1 MSRLIS
7 DALAAPALSRSPS
20 VGGGSSWGPLA
31 SGGCRAV
38 RGGASGGSGTP
49 GTLCTLRSPSQSEAA
64 PATRGAVNDSDRKR
78 SVHRPQPHVPGAW
91 DRAGCR
97 PVAAAHR
104 CALPAA
110 SARPCRTPSAVTAKA
125 LDAAHALTVYR

>member
-1 MSRLIS
+1 M
-7 DALAAPALSRSPS
+7 
-20 VGGGSSWGPLA
+20 
-31 SGGCRAV
+31 

-49 GTLCTLRSPSQSEAA
+49 GTLCTLRSPSQGEAA

-97 PVAAAHR
+97 PVAAARR
-104 CALPAA
+104 CALPAGSPA
-110 SARPCRTPSAVTAKA
+110 LAGLPAVTARA

>member
-1 MSRLIS
+1 M
-7 DALAAPALSRSPS
+7 
-20 VGGGSSWGPLA
+20 
-31 SGGCRAV
+31 

-49 GTLCTLRSPSQSEAA
+49 GTLCTLRSPSQGEAA

-97 PVAAAHR
+97 PVAAARR
-104 CALPAA
+104 CALPAR
-110 SARPCRTPSAVTAKA
+110 SARPCRTPSGDREGAGRCARFNG
-125 LDAAHALTVYR
+125 LPLILI

>member
-1 MSRLIS
+1 M
-7 DALAAPALSRSPS
+7 
-20 VGGGSSWGPLA
+20 
-31 SGGCRAV
+31 

-49 GTLCTLRSPSQSEAA
+49 GTLCTLRSPSQGEAA

-97 PVAAAHR
+97 PVAWDRTGCRPVAA
-104 CALPAA
+104 AG
-110 SARPCRTPSAVTAKA
+110 SARPCRTPSGDRKGAGRCARFNG
-125 LDAAHALTVYR
+125 LPLILI